1 MYDEEFVE
9 ADANA
14 EEGMSVEDRKAQEL
28 MDQSA
33 TLVNGHYQLKL
44 PFRQEKPD
52 LPESLSTATSRLCW
66 LERKMRKDPVFH
78 QKYSSVMGKYLT
90 EGASRRVPDD
100 EVPVLKPLWY
110 LSHHAVWHPRK
121 PEEPWVV
128 FDCASRSGGTSLN
141 EQLLRGPENTS
152 TLIGVILRFRV
163 DDVAVTAD
171 IKRMFHQVFVAPEDR
186 GAFCYLWWPNG
197 DLSKGPKT

>member
-52 LPESLSTATSRLCW
+52 LPESL
-66 LERKMRKDPVFH
+66 
-78 QKYSSVMGKYLT
+78 
-90 EGASRRVPDD
+90 RRPQ
-100 EVPVLKPLWY
+100 
-110 LSHHAVWHPRK
+110 A
-121 PEEPWVV
+121 
-128 FDCASRSGGTSLN
+128 G
-141 EQLLRGPENTS
+141 
-152 TLIGVILRFRV
+152 
-163 DDVAVTAD
+163 
-171 IKRMFHQVFVAPEDR
+171 
-186 GAFCYLWWPNG
+186 
-197 DLSKGPKT
+197 